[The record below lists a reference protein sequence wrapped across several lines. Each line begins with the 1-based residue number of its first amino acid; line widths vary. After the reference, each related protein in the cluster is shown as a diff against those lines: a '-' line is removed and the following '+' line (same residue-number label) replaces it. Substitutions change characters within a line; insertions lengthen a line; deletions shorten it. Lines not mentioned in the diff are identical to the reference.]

1 VTTDGTVVG
10 RHEGIERYTVG
21 QRRGL
26 GVAFGQR
33 RYVVRLE
40 PATRRVVVGT
50 REELAVREL
59 TAAGANWLAGPCVD
73 GGDATRVG
81 NFNAQVKIRYRSSP
95 VEAGVEIL
103 PGGRFRVLLA
113 DACYGVAPG
122 QAAVCYQG
130 DRVLGGGWID

>member
-1 VTTDGTVVG
+1 
-10 RHEGIERYTVG
+10 
-21 QRRGL
+21 
-26 GVAFGQR
+26 
-33 RYVVRLE
+33 VVRLE